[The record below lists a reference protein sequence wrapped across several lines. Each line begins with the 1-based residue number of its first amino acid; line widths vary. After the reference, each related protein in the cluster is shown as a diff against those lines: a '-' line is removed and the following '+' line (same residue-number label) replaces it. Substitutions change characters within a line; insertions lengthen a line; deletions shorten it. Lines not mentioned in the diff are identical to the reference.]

1 MKRKLTTSA
10 YKKKLW
16 HVFTAYIKRRD
27 NYTCVTC
34 GRKVEGAN
42 AQGGHYIAKGACG
55 LDYYFSEKNV
65 HCQCGNCN
73 LRLEGNRP
81 AYREYILRTYGS
93 GILTDLEQNYHR
105 PNKWTPADF
114 ETKIAHYSSLLSS

>member
-1 MKRKLTTSA
+1 MKKPTHAALKRKLW
-10 YKKKLW
+10 K
-16 HVFTAYIKRRD
+16 VFTAYIKARD
-27 NYTCVTC
+27 NYICITC

-65 HCQCGNCN
+65 HCQCSNCN

-93 GILTDLEQNYHR
+93 GVLTDLETNYHK
-105 PNKWTPADF
+105 PCKWTTQDF
-114 ETKIAHYSSLLSS
+114 LDRIERYSQVGD